1 MFQLEL
7 FPPLP
12 RAAVEPR
19 AVSATIK
26 PEAAARFHAF
36 CDASRVVLAQAA
48 KAEALMSLEREVID
62 HGTASLSVRRYP
74 EYANSLMTFTLTAE
88 DFDIRTADAD
98 TPAVRGNRRKAQ
110 HTGPDSVEWVH
121 TGQKVTMTDH
131 PQPMMDRLMRL
142 IQDGRL
148 SYDRAVPFTAHILSS
163 DIRIEAGGPVYRW
176 IAHPEYYFAKRLIE
190 AARRAGFAV
199 GVHDASKI
207 NDEEEENEDE

>member
-1 MFQLEL
+1 MIQLEL

-12 RAAVEPR
+12 RAAVAPR
-19 AVSATIK
+19 TVSATIK
-26 PEAAARFHAF
+26 PGAAARFHTF
-36 CDASRVVLAQAA
+36 CDASRVILSQAA

-74 EYANSLMTFTLTAE
+74 EYTNVPITLTLDAD
-88 DFDIRTADAD
+88 DFDIRTPDED

-142 IQDGRL
+142 LDDGRL
-148 SYDRAVPFTAHILSS
+148 PLSHPKPFIARMMGS
-163 DIRIEAGGPVYRW
+163 DIRIEVGGPVYRW
-176 IAHPEYYFAKRLIE
+176 VAYPDYYFAKRLIE

-199 GVHDASKI
+199 GVQDCSTI
-207 NDEEEENEDE
+207 DDEEEDNADE